1 MQSFETV
8 WELTIYLAPI
18 VALLACVTLFVRTG
32 KLGFAI
38 LAIVQ
43 LVYLLPLVLHHFTP
57 NAVFGVLF
65 NVLEMGGWVLLVVG
79 FLMGRSRNVSA
90 AAGAAARPT
99 PAAPICANCN
109 TPLVAASR
117 FCVKC
122 GQATGI

>member
-18 VALLACVTLFVRTG
+18 VALLACVTLFVRTR
-32 KLGFAI
+32 KLGFVI

-43 LVYLLPLVLHHFTP
+43 LAYLLPLVLHHFTP

-65 NVLEMGGWVLLVVG
+65 NVLEMGGWVLLVAG

-90 AAGAAARPT
+90 AAGAAASAT
-99 PAAPICANCN
+99 SPAPACAKCNAPLA
-109 TPLVAASR
+109 LADR

-122 GQATGI
+122 GHATGT